1 MWLGNSYTYNKRVNE
16 MADKGNN
23 EHKTWSR
30 EAPTQVNA
38 ICKSANYEG
47 LWLFKGASL
56 RTMLNNARKCF
67 DRCRMDLQTRWKTPT
82 AQTEASVEPNPPEY
96 QIKGCFDDYLSLKE
110 YCEFIYFI
118 LLINPNM
125 LTISEFYNYP
135 LDFAPYLYNP
145 TAVMKEGSEAIY
157 YLLEDR
163 IQTAALHKQIDRE
176 VAINLLRE
184 KYSWEKNNTQN
195 VNLNAVGATVDFQFG
210 DANLNNPTDKTDN
223 K

>member
-1 MWLGNSYTYNKRVNE
+1 
-16 MADKGNN
+16 MADKGNEN
-23 EHKTWSR
+23 KVQTKDAS
-30 EAPTQVNA
+30 APFNA

-47 LWLFKGASL
+47 LWLFKGSTL
-56 RTMLNNARKCF
+56 RGMLYNARRCF
-67 DRCRMDLQTRWKTPT
+67 DRCRIDAQTRWKPEKMAESGCNLAANTS
-82 AQTEASVEPNPPEY
+82 ENPPEY
-96 QIKGCFDDYLSLKE
+96 LSDGNFHGYLSIKE
-110 YCEFIYFI
+110 YCELIYFI